1 MHAIR
6 LPPATAISA
15 PFWSGLCERRLRLQR
30 CSDRG
35 HWVFY
40 PRRHCPRCA
49 ATALDWHEVSGQGR
63 LLSYTIARV
72 PPLPEFTGP
81 EPVVLAVVELDEGVH
96 LNTNLVDVAPEAIAI
111 GMRVAPVFVPALD
124 HAGSA
129 AMRLCF
135 AARAETQCVRK
146 TARPARVVSADP
158 GGQLR

>member
-15 PFWSGLCERRLRLQR
+15 PFWSGLRERCLRLQR
-30 CSDRG
+30 CGDCG

-49 ATALDWHEVSGQGR
+49 STALDWQVVSGHGR
-63 LLSYTIARV
+63 LLSFTIARV
-72 PPLPEFTGP
+72 SPLPEFKGP
-81 EPVVLAVVELDEGVH
+81 EPLVLAVVELDEGVH
-96 LNTNLVDVAPEAIAI
+96 INTNLVEVAAEAIEV

-124 HAGSA
+124 HAGGE

-135 AARAETQCVRK
+135 TRAAE
-146 TARPARVVSADP
+146 
-158 GGQLR
+158 

>member
-6 LPPATAISA
+6 LPPATTISA
-15 PFWSGLCERRLRLQR
+15 PFWSGLRERCLRLQR
-30 CSDRG
+30 CGDCG

-49 ATALDWHEVSGQGR
+49 SSALDWHEVSGQGR

-72 PPLPEFTGP
+72 PPLPEFSGP

-96 LNTNLVDVAPEAIAI
+96 INTNLVDVAAEAIAI

-124 HAGSA
+124 HAGGE

-135 AARAETQCVRK
+135 TRATE
-146 TARPARVVSADP
+146 
-158 GGQLR
+158 

>member
-6 LPPATAISA
+6 LSPATAISE
-15 PFWSGLCERRLRLQR
+15 PFWAGLRERSVRLQR
-30 CSDRG
+30 CGDCG

-49 ATALDWHEVSGQGR
+49 SMALDWHEVSGRGR
-63 LLSYTIARV
+63 LLAYTIARV
-72 PPLPEFTGP
+72 PPLPEFKGP

-96 LNTNLVDVAPEAIAI
+96 INTNLVGVGEEAIVI

-135 AARAETQCVRK
+135 T
-146 TARPARVVSADP
+146 RVV
-158 GGQLR
+158 G